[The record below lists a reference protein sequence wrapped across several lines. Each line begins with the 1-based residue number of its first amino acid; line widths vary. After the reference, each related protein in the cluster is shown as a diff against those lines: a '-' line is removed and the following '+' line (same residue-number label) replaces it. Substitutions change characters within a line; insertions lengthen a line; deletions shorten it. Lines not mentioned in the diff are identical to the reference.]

1 MIDETGDAEH
11 FCCEKGT
18 ESGGDLTWGS
28 RLITTENFRR
38 KGTVCT
44 QLLVASTDKR
54 ETFADDQTLAFRHV
68 RDALSRSIESD
79 RGRELC
85 MSHISPVCTCVC
97 MYVCVIYT
105 HVYVYTC
112 VYLYVYV

>member
-97 MYVCVIYT
+97 MYV
-105 HVYVYTC
+105 
-112 VYLYVYV
+112 